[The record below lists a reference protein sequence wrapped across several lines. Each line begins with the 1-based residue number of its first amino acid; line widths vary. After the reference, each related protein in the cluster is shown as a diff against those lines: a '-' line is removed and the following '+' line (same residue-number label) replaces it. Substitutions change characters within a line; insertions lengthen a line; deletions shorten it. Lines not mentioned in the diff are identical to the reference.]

1 MKPSQNN
8 GQKLTDKEKIMPMQ
22 PNKSVRGPVGFKK
35 IKDKATAKQAAA
47 EWVNSTTSGNV
58 KKDIKAFDTLMN
70 KAGFPNTK
78 NPFEKYLTPGSNKY
92 APVKPKNDPNSAVHK
107 KLFAEEIKKRNKNK
121 LNSKK

>member
-1 MKPSQNN
+1 
-8 GQKLTDKEKIMPMQ
+8 MPMQ
-22 PNKSVRGPVGFKK
+22 PKKSVRGPVGFKK

-47 EWVNSTTSGNV
+47 EWVNNTTSGNV

-78 NPFEKYLTPGSNKY
+78 NPFEKYLTPGSNQY